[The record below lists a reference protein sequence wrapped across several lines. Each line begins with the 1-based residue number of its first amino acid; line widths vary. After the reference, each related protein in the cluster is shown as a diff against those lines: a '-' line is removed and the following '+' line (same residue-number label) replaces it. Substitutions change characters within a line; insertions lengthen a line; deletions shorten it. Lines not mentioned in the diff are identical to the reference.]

1 MAGAGGSAGGEKDAE
16 KQQQMLEMKHSM
28 LTQIL
33 SNEARERLARIRIV
47 KADKATAIEDMLIR
61 MAKGG
66 QIRGRV
72 TEQQLIDM
80 LGQISDQNSS
90 APKVKFTRRQMDD
103 SDEEEWD
110 L

>member
-1 MAGAGGSAGGEKDAE
+1 MAGAVGSTGSEEHE
-16 KQQQMLEMKHSM
+16 KQQQLQEMKHSM

-47 KADKATAIEDMLIR
+47 KSDKASSIEDMLIR

-80 LGQISDQNSS
+80 LEQISEQKQST
-90 APKVKFTRRQMDD
+90 PKVTFTRRRMDD
-103 SDEEEWD
+103 SDEEDWD

>member
-1 MAGAGGSAGGEKDAE
+1 MAGSSDKDQE
-16 KQQQMLEMKHSM
+16 KQQQQMQEMKHSM

-47 KADKATAIEDMLIR
+47 KSDKASSIEDMLIR

-72 TEQQLIDM
+72 SEQQLIDM
-80 LGQISDQNSS
+80 LGQISDQKAS
-90 APKVKFTRRQMDD
+90 APKITFTTRRMDD
-103 SDEEEWD
+103 SDEEDWD